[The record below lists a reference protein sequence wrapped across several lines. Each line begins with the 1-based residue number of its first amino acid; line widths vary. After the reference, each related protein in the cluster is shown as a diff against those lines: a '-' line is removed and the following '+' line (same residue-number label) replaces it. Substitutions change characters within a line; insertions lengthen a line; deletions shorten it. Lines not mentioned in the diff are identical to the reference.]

1 VEEERERLPE
11 WACTLEALQ
20 DSRAKLDRKEGE
32 LALADVIMCPSRF
45 VEESLPEGARRD
57 KRVFVV
63 PFGSPVGP
71 ARAHGVDHFRAT
83 KLKVL
88 FVGSMSQRKGLAD
101 LFAAMRSLDPSQFEL
116 HVLGSPVAEP
126 SFYRSQFDGFVHH
139 AGRSNREV
147 MDLMSSCH
155 VFVLPSLV
163 EGRALVQQEAMASG
177 LPVVV
182 TRNAGGEDLVEDGR
196 AGFLIPIRDPQA
208 IAERLELL
216 YHDRERLAAMSEAA
230 CRKAKSL
237 TWESYRE
244 RVAAF
249 VREALTVL

>member
-1 VEEERERLPE
+1 
-11 WACTLEALQ
+11 
-20 DSRAKLDRKEGE
+20 
-32 LALADVIMCPSRF
+32 
-45 VEESLPEGARRD
+45 
-57 KRVFVV
+57 
-63 PFGSPVGP
+63 
-71 ARAHGVDHFRAT
+71 
-83 KLKVL
+83 
-88 FVGSMSQRKGLAD
+88 MSQRKGLAD

-230 CRKAKSL
+230 RRKAKSL